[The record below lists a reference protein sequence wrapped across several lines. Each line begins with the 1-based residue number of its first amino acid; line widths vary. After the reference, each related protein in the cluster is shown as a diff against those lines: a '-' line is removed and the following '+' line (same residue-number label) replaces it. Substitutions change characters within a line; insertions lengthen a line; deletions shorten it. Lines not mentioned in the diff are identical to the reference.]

1 MEKAVIEGVYL
12 TPIAIIPNS
21 KGDIL
26 HALKKSEAS
35 YEGFGEAYFSRI
47 NFNEIKGWKLHKEM
61 TLNLIVPYGNVKFVI
76 SEDKDNFFETQ
87 VGEDNYQRLTIKPGV
102 FFAFQGLSKY
112 NLIMNI
118 ASVEHNDSESITSPL
133 EYLKYDWCK

>member
-1 MEKAVIEGVYL
+1 MDKAVIEGVYL
-12 TPIAIIPNS
+12 TPIAIIPNA

-26 HALKKSEAS
+26 HALKKSEDS

-61 TLNLIVPYGNVKFVI
+61 TLNLIVPCGNVKFVI
-76 SEDKDNFFETQ
+76 SEEDIFFETQ
-87 VGEDNYQRLTIKPGV
+87 VGENNYQRLTIKPGV
-102 FFAFQGLSKY
+102 FFAFQGLSEY
-112 NLIMNI
+112 NLVMNI

-133 EYLKYDWCK
+133 EYLKYDWSR